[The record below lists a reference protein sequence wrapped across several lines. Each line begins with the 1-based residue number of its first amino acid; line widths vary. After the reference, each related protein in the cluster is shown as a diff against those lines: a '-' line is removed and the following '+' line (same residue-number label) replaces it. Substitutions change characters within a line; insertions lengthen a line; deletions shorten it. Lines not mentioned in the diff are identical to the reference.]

1 MCAILIAN
9 HFSSTRGF
17 LAACLVLLGLACGA
31 VCAADLSTQDF
42 NPALCRAQPS
52 APYAQTASLTGRR
65 VMVASADVRASAAG
79 CKVLAQG
86 GSAIDAAVA
95 VQAVLGV
102 VEPFASGLG
111 GGSVISYFDAATGR
125 VRIFD
130 GLAAAPAAVGVA
142 GTRSIYQMA
151 VSSDLECRSGQALGG
166 SLSAYQAHTDI
177 SGRATG
183 VPGTV
188 KVLDLVH
195 QAYGRLPWRLLWD
208 DAIGLAGGGFRLSD
222 YLYATLHNPG
232 QTSDD
237 ETGDLLKVG
246 GVPAWWNLARNRWGP
261 LRCQYPDIRARYCAL
276 AGTRPLPPD
285 TMVTNLA
292 LANTM
297 AIVRDGGAAAFY
309 QPDGPIASAILQR
322 FQRDLRHADG
332 SPNCHSALP
341 DRHNADGSS
350 STPIVPA
357 RIPSLMAA
365 ADFADYRAIE
375 RMPLVGQHFGFTVY
389 TPPAPL
395 FGGLVTLQSLALLE
409 RKNLAGL
416 AFGTAAFYHLA
427 GEASRL
433 ANADRRQFVGDPSV
447 SNVDQRVRALL
458 SSPYLDARAALVTD
472 RALGAVAAGSRA
484 DGIPDYSAIDS
495 ARSGVRSSAMA
506 SSQANVA
513 LPLCLTPMG
522 GGRLRPASGRSAVAA
537 EVAEARPVHDED
549 WNTTSSL
556 AVIDGWGNALAMTTT
571 INTHW
576 GAHIEAA
583 GMMLN
588 NAMSNFSAGQVG
600 RDVNG
605 YGPNRRPRSS
615 IAPAIA
621 LDASGRLRLVWGAAG
636 GGPIPDYIVKTF
648 LGDLVY
654 GLDLQA
660 AINAGNWTG
669 QGSAASVLQLDRG
682 ISGLIPVLRERH
694 GHDANTLG
702 VTGLNSGVAGI
713 SVTHDGPGG
722 PLYRGAADA
731 RRAGGANGF

>member
-1 MCAILIAN
+1 MCVILIAN
-9 HFSSTRGF
+9 HFSSTRGS
-17 LAACLVLLGLACGA
+17 LASCLVLLVLACGA
-31 VCAADLSTQDF
+31 VCAADLSAQDF

-111 GGSVISYFDAATGR
+111 GGSVISYFDAASGR

-130 GLAAAPAAVGVA
+130 GLAASPAAVGVD

-195 QAYGRLPWRLLWD
+195 QAYGRLPWRLLWE
-208 DAIGLAGGGFRLSD
+208 DAIGLASDGFRLSD

-341 DRHNADGSS
+341 DRYNADGSS

-365 ADFADYRAIE
+365 TDFADYRAIE
-375 RMPLVGQHFGFTVY
+375 RMPLVGQRFGYTVY

-395 FGGLVTLQSLALLE
+395 FGGLVTLQALALLE
-409 RKNLAGL
+409 RKSLAKL

-447 SNVDQRVRALL
+447 SNVEQRVRALL
-458 SSPYLDARAALVTD
+458 SSSYLDARAALVTD

-495 ARSGVRSSAMA
+495 ARSGVRSSA
-506 SSQANVA
+506 VA
-513 LPLCLTPMG
+513 IAAT
-522 GGRLRPASGRSAVAA
+522 AA
-537 EVAEARPVHDED
+537 EVAESRSMHDED

-556 AVIDGWGNALAMTTT
+556 AIIDGWGNALAMTAT

-621 LDASGRLRLVWGAAG
+621 LDAGGRLRLVWGAAG

>member
-9 HFSSTRGF
+9 HFSSTRGS
-17 LAACLVLLGLACGA
+17 LAACLVLLGLTGCSEVG
-31 VCAADLSTQDF
+31 AADLSAQDF
-42 NPALCRAQPS
+42 NPALCRPQPN

-111 GGSVISYFDAATGR
+111 GGSVISYFDAASGR

-130 GLAAAPAAVGVA
+130 GLAASPAAVGVD

-195 QAYGRLPWRLLWD
+195 QAHGRLPWRLLWD
-208 DAIGLAGGGFRLSD
+208 DAIGLASDGFRLSD

-276 AGTRPLPPD
+276 AGTRPLPPG

-322 FQRDLRHADG
+322 FQSDLRHADG

-341 DRHNADGSS
+341 DRYNADGSS

-375 RMPLVGQHFGFTVY
+375 RMPLVGQRFGYTVY

-395 FGGLVTLQSLALLE
+395 FGGLVTLQALALLE
-409 RKNLAGL
+409 RKSLAKL

-447 SNVDQRVRALL
+447 SNVEQRVRALL
-458 SSPYLDARAALVTD
+458 SSSYLDARAALVTD

-495 ARSGVRSSAMA
+495 VRSGVRSSA
-506 SSQANVA
+506 VA
-513 LPLCLTPMG
+513 IAAT
-522 GGRLRPASGRSAVAA
+522 AA
-537 EVAEARPVHDED
+537 EVAESRSMHDED

-556 AVIDGWGNALAMTTT
+556 AIIDGWGNALAMTTT

-588 NAMSNFSAGQVG
+588 NAMSNFSAGLVG

-605 YGPNRRPRSS
+605 FGPNRRPRSS

-621 LDASGRLRLVWGAAG
+621 LDAGGRLRLVWGAAG

>member
-17 LAACLVLLGLACGA
+17 LAACLVLLGLAGCGA
-31 VCAADLSTQDF
+31 ACAADLSTQDF

-52 APYAQTASLTGRR
+52 APYAQTASLAGRR

-111 GGSVISYFDAATGR
+111 GGSVISYFDAVTGR
-125 VRIFD
+125 VRVFD
-130 GLAAAPAAVGVA
+130 GLAASPAAVGVD

-208 DAIGLAGGGFRLSD
+208 DAIGLASDGFRLSD

-276 AGTRPLPPD
+276 AGTRPLPPG

-322 FQRDLRHADG
+322 FQSDLHHADG

-341 DRHNADGSS
+341 DRYNADGSS

-375 RMPLVGQHFGFTVY
+375 RMPLVGQRFGFTVY

-458 SSPYLDARAALVTD
+458 SSSYLDARAALVTD

-495 ARSGVRSSAMA
+495 ARSGVRSSA
-506 SSQANVA
+506 VA
-513 LPLCLTPMG
+513 IAAT
-522 GGRLRPASGRSAVAA
+522 AA
-537 EVAEARPVHDED
+537 EVAESRSMHDED

-556 AVIDGWGNALAMTTT
+556 AIIDGWGNALAMTAT

-588 NAMSNFSAGQVG
+588 NAMSNFSAGLVG

-605 YGPNRRPRSS
+605 FGPNRRPRSS

-621 LDASGRLRLVWGAAG
+621 LDAGGRLRLVWGAAG

>member
-9 HFSSTRGF
+9 HFSSTRGS
-17 LAACLVLLGLACGA
+17 LADCLVLLGLAGCGA
-31 VCAADLSTQDF
+31 ACAADLPAQDF
-42 NPALCRAQPS
+42 NPALCRPQPN

-222 YLYATLHNPG
+222 YLYATLHNPS

-246 GVPAWWNLARNRWGP
+246 GVPAWWNLARKRWGP

-276 AGTRPLPPD
+276 AGTRPLPPG

-292 LANTM
+292 LAKTI

-341 DRHNADGSS
+341 DRYNADGSS

-409 RKNLAGL
+409 RKSLAKL

-472 RALGAVAAGSRA
+472 RALGSVAAGSLA

-506 SSQANVA
+506 IAA
-513 LPLCLTPMG
+513 T
-522 GGRLRPASGRSAVAA
+522 AA
-537 EVAEARPVHDED
+537 EVAEARSVHDED

-556 AVIDGWGNALAMTTT
+556 AIIDGWGNALAMTTT

-588 NAMSNFSAGQVG
+588 NAMSNFSAGLVG

-621 LDASGRLRLVWGAAG
+621 LDAGGRLRLVWGAAG

-713 SVTHDGPGG
+713 SVIHDGPGG

>member
-1 MCAILIAN
+1 MVSTK
-9 HFSSTRGF
+9 HSSSIRDG
-17 LAACLVLLGLACGA
+17 LAACLVLLSLATCRA
-31 VCAADLSTQDF
+31 VCAADLPVPSF
-42 NPALCRAQPS
+42 SASLCQAQLG

-65 VMVASADVRASAAG
+65 VMVASADVQASAAG

-125 VRIFD
+125 VRVFD
-130 GLAAAPAAVGVA
+130 GLATAPAAVGVA
-142 GTRSIYQMA
+142 GTTSIYQMA
-151 VSSDLECRSGQALGG
+151 VPSDLECRSGQALGG

-195 QAYGRLPWRLLWD
+195 QAHGRLPWRHLWD
-208 DAIGLAGGGFRLSD
+208 DAIGLARDGFRLSP

-246 GVPAWWNLARNRWGP
+246 GVSAWWNLARNRWGP
-261 LRCQYPDIRARYCAL
+261 LRCQYPDIRARYCTVD
-276 AGTRPLPPD
+276 GTRPLPPG
-285 TMVTNLA
+285 TMVTNLE
-292 LANTM
+292 LAKTM
-297 AIVRDGGAAAFY
+297 AMVRDVGAAAFY

-322 FQRDLRHADG
+322 FQRDLRRPDG

-341 DRHNADGSS
+341 DRYNADGST

-365 ADFADYRAIE
+365 ADFTDYQAVE
-375 RMPLVGQHFGFTVY
+375 RMPLVGQHFGVTVY
-389 TPPAPL
+389 APPAPL

-409 RKNLAGL
+409 RKHLARL
-416 AFGTAAFYHLA
+416 AFGTAPFYHLA

-458 SSPYLDARAALVTD
+458 SSSYLDARAALITD
-472 RALGAVAAGSRA
+472 AALGTVPAGRLA
-484 DGIPDYSAIDS
+484 DGIPDDRAIES
-495 ARSGVRSSAMA
+495 VRA
-506 SSQANVA
+506 SVSLGTAA
-513 LPLCLTPMG
+513 IAA
-522 GGRLRPASGRSAVAA
+522 RPAEIAEPPSGQG
-537 EVAEARPVHDED
+537 EE

-556 AVIDGWGNALAMTTT
+556 AIIDVWGNALAMTTT

-576 GAHIEAA
+576 GAHMEAA

-588 NAMSNFSAGQVG
+588 NAMSNFSAGGVG

-621 LDASGRLRLVWGAAG
+621 LDAGGRLRLVWGAAG
-636 GGPIPDYIVKTF
+636 GGPIPDYIVKAF
-648 LGDLVY
+648 LGDVVY

-669 QGSAASVLQLDRG
+669 QGSAASVLQLDRSL
-682 ISGLIPVLRERH
+682 SGMMSVLRERH

-713 SVTHDGPGG
+713 SVIHDGPGG

>member
-1 MCAILIAN
+1 
-9 HFSSTRGF
+9 
-17 LAACLVLLGLACGA
+17 
-31 VCAADLSTQDF
+31 
-42 NPALCRAQPS
+42 
-52 APYAQTASLTGRR
+52 
-65 VMVASADVRASAAG
+65 MVASADVRASAAG

-111 GGSVISYFDAATGR
+111 GGSVISYFDAASGR

-177 SGRATG
+177 SGRASG

-208 DAIGLAGGGFRLSD
+208 DAIGLASGGFRLSA
-222 YLYATLHNPG
+222 YLYATLHNLG

-237 ETGDLLKVG
+237 ETGDMLKVG
-246 GVPAWWNLARNRWGP
+246 GVPAWWNLARKRWGP

-276 AGTRPLPPD
+276 AGTKPLPLG

-309 QPDGPIASAILQR
+309 QPDGPIAGAILQR

-341 DRHNADGSS
+341 DRYNADGSV

-389 TPPAPL
+389 TPPAPS
-395 FGGLVTLQSLALLE
+395 FGGLVTLQALALLE

-416 AFGTAAFYHLA
+416 AFGTAAFYHFA

-433 ANADRRQFVGDPSV
+433 ANADRRQFVGDPAV

-472 RALGAVAAGSRA
+472 RALGVVAAGGLA

-495 ARSGVRSSAMA
+495 ARSGVRSSPMA
-506 SSQANVA
+506 I
-513 LPLCLTPMG
+513 
-522 GGRLRPASGRSAVAA
+522 SAAA
-537 EVAEARPVHDED
+537 DAVAEARSVHDED

-556 AVIDGWGNALAMTTT
+556 AIIDGWGNALAMNTT

-588 NAMSNFSAGQVG
+588 NAMSNFSAGLVG

-621 LDASGRLRLVWGAAG
+621 LDAGGRLRLVWGAAG

-669 QGSAASVLQLDRG
+669 QGLAASVLQLDRG

-713 SVTHDGPGG
+713 SVIHDGPGG